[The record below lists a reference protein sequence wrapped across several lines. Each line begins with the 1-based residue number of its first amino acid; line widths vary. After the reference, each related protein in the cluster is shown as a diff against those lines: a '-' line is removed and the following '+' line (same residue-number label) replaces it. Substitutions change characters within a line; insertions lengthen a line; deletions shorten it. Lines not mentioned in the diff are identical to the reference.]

1 MLFTAPNCIAFLG
14 TGLMG
19 EPMARNLL
27 RAGFRLK
34 VWNRTTSKTDG
45 LVAAGAESASSP
57 ADAVREVD
65 AVLLMLEN
73 GAVVTELLFKQG
85 VAAAC
90 RHGTLVIDM
99 SSIAPAIAKDHARLL
114 TGMGLRYIDAP
125 VSGGTVGAAQGA
137 LAIMAGG
144 VAADL
149 ESAAP
154 VFRAL
159 GTVTHVGPHG
169 SGQLCKLVNQTI
181 VAVTIGAVAEGM
193 VLAKAGGADPAQVRQ
208 AILGGFCQSRIL
220 EEHGQRMIDRN
231 FVPGGAVRNQ
241 LKDLDAVLEVAR
253 KVGVH
258 LPLTERVR
266 ELFAALA
273 KSGKAELDH
282 SALILQVEAG

>member
-1 MLFTAPNCIAFLG
+1 ML
-14 TGLMG
+14 
-19 EPMARNLL
+19 R
-27 RAGFRLK
+27 
-34 VWNRTTSKTDG
+34 
-45 LVAAGAESASSP
+45 SP
-57 ADAVREVD
+57 AAPSAPPRVPWRLWLE
-65 AVLLMLEN
+65 AWPKTWSRLRPVL
-73 GAVVTELLFKQG
+73 
-85 VAAAC
+85 
-90 RHGTLVIDM
+90 
-99 SSIAPAIAKDHARLL
+99 
-114 TGMGLRYIDAP
+114 
-125 VSGGTVGAAQGA
+125 
-137 LAIMAGG
+137 
-144 VAADL
+144 
-149 ESAAP
+149 
-154 VFRAL
+154 RAL